1 MTDTLEIVVV
11 DLPGICASPDL
22 EALDHQADVTVTR
35 LVHPTFRYDLPLVI
49 VPDTSSWS
57 DALAWVR
64 ESGWSSALEDRRGL
78 VLGLGLGTALLG
90 QTIGDGGQTT
100 EGLRLMD
107 IATHLEDG
115 DPMRCTGTVMGVDI
129 IATST
134 AARITCGSEAI
145 GWVHLNGLCGAVD
158 EGALRFS
165 DAAVMGTSLTGL
177 FSRPALRDVF
187 CTEIGRR
194 SGLTYVA

>member
-11 DLPGICASPDL
+11 DLPGIRVTSDL

-35 LVHPTFRYDLPLVI
+35 VGRPTFRDDIPLVI
-49 VPDTSSWS
+49 VPDTSTWS

-64 ESGWSSALEDRRGL
+64 ESGWRGALEDRRGL
-78 VLGLGLGTALLG
+78 TLGLGLGTALLG
-90 QTIGDGGQTT
+90 QTIRDGGQTT
-100 EGLRLMD
+100 EGLRLLD
-107 IATHLEDG
+107 IDTLVEDG
-115 DPMRCTGTVMGVDI
+115 DPMSCVGTVMGVDI
-129 IATST
+129 VATST

-145 GWVHLNGLCGAVD
+145 GWVHVSGPCGAVD

-177 FSRPALRDVF
+177 FSSRALRDVF